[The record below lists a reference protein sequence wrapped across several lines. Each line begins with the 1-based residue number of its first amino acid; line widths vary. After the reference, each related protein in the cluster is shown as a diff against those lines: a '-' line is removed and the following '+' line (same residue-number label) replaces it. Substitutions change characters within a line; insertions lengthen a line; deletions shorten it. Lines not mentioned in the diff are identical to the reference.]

1 MTINLNFKPMSN
13 FFKEDKILIAGAN
26 GMVGRAINRLLI
38 SSGYG
43 EKNLHGHI
51 YTPSRKELNYLN
63 YSEVEDWFNLFRPSV
78 VIIAA
83 AKVGGIFANN
93 NFPADFLMDNL
104 IIQTNLITISW
115 KKKVR
120 KLIFLGSSCIYP
132 KFSKQPIL
140 EEYLLSGSLEKT
152 NESYALAKI
161 AGIKLCQSLRK
172 QYNFDAISLMPSNLY
187 GPFDNYNYENSHVLP
202 ALIRKFSEAKDKNEA
217 KVVCWGTGLPFRE
230 FLHVDDLA
238 DATLFLLKNW
248 NSSSK
253 ILEKSCSN
261 WINVGTGT
269 EVSIKELAET
279 IKKEIGYEGE
289 IEWDISKPD
298 GTPKKLLSIKK
309 LKSLGWNYKINLNDG
324 IKKTINS
331 FLEEKEKGI
340 LRK

>member
-1 MTINLNFKPMSN
+1 MSN
-13 FFKEDKILIAGAN
+13 LCKEDKILIAGAN
-26 GMVGRAINRLLI
+26 GMVGRAINRILI
-38 SSGYG
+38 NSGYG
-43 EKNLHGHI
+43 AKNLYGEL

-63 YSEVEDWFNLFRPSV
+63 YSEVEDWFNFYKPNI

-93 NFPADFLMDNL
+93 NFPADFLMENL
-104 IIQTNLITISW
+104 IIQTNLINIAW

-187 GPFDNYNYENSHVLP
+187 GPFDNYNYESSHVLP
-202 ALIRKFSEAKDKNEA
+202 ALIRKFSEAKEKNEA
-217 KVVCWGTGLPFRE
+217 KVVCWGTGNPFRE

-238 DATLFLLKNW
+238 DATLFLLNNW
-248 NSSSK
+248 NSNINSSSE
-253 ILEKSCSN
+253 IMENSCLN
-261 WINVGTGT
+261 WINVGTGK

-279 IKKEIGYEGE
+279 IKKEIGYEGD
-289 IEWDISKPD
+289 IEWDITKPD
-298 GTPKKLLSIKK
+298 GTPKKLLCIEK

-324 IKKTINS
+324 IRKTINS

>member
-1 MTINLNFKPMSN
+1 MKNLL
-13 FFKEDKILIAGAN
+13 KEDKILIAGAN

-38 SSGYG
+38 NNGYG
-43 EKNLHGHI
+43 AKNISGEI

-63 YSEVEDWFNLFRPSV
+63 YSEVEDWFDLFRPTV

-83 AKVGGIFANN
+83 VKVGGILANN

-104 IIQTNLITISW
+104 IIQTNLITIAW
-115 KKKVR
+115 KKKIR

-161 AGIKLCQSLRK
+161 AGIKLCQSLRN

-217 KVVCWGTGLPFRE
+217 KVVCWGTGSPFRE

-238 DATLFLLKNW
+238 DATLFLPNNW
-248 NSSSK
+248 NSNST
-253 ILEKSCSN
+253 IMDKSCLN
-261 WINVGTGT
+261 WINVGTGK

-298 GTPKKLLSIKK
+298 GTPKKLLCIKK

-324 IKKTINS
+324 IKKTIKS
-331 FLEEKEKGI
+331 FQEEKEKGI

>member
-1 MTINLNFKPMSN
+1 MKNLFK
-13 FFKEDKILIAGAN
+13 KDKILLAGAN

-38 SSGYG
+38 KSGYG
-43 EKNLHGHI
+43 AKNNTGEI

-63 YSEVEDWFNLFRPSV
+63 YSEVDDWFNLFKPNV

-83 AKVGGIFANN
+83 AKVGGIYANCS
-93 NFPADFLMDNL
+93 FPADFLMENL
-104 IIQTNLITISW
+104 IIQNNLITIAW

-120 KLIFLGSSCIYP
+120 RLIFLGSSCIYP
-132 KFSKQPIL
+132 KYSKQPIL

-161 AGIKLCQSLRK
+161 TGIKLCQSLRA

-202 ALIRKFSEAKDKNEA
+202 ALIRKFSEAKDKKEA
-217 KVVCWGTGLPFRE
+217 KVVCWGTGSPCRE

-238 DATLFLLKNW
+238 DATLFLLKYW
-248 NSSSK
+248 NPDHNLDSE
-253 ILEKSCSN
+253 IIANSCLN
-261 WINVGTGT
+261 WINIGTGK

-279 IKKEIGYEGE
+279 IKREIGFRGE
-289 IEWDISKPD
+289 IEWDGSKPD
-298 GTPKKLLSIKK
+298 GTPKKLLCIKK

>member
-1 MTINLNFKPMSN
+1 MSN
-13 FFKEDKILIAGAN
+13 LFKEDKILLAGAN

-38 SSGYG
+38 NSRYGAKNLYG
-43 EKNLHGHI
+43 EI

-63 YSEVEDWFNLFRPSV
+63 YSEVEDWFNLYRPSV

-93 NFPADFLMDNL
+93 NFPADFLMENL
-104 IIQTNLITISW
+104 IIQNNLITIAW

-217 KVVCWGTGLPFRE
+217 KVVCWGTGSPFRE

-238 DATLFLLKNW
+238 DATLFLLNNW
-248 NSSSK
+248 NSNINSTSETM
-253 ILEKSCSN
+253 EKSCLN

-269 EVSIKELAET
+269 EISIKELAA
-279 IKKEIGYEGE
+279 I
-289 IEWDISKPD
+289 
-298 GTPKKLLSIKK
+298 LIKK
-309 LKSLGWNYKINLNDG
+309 LNPKIKIIFDKNSKKYNDYYVPSVSLAKRKLKLTISKN
-324 IKKTINS
+324 IKNII
-331 FLEEKEKGI
+331 KEDI
-340 LRK
+340 I